1 MPELER
7 KTREAFEE
15 RLRELAVDVKDGL
28 DKANPDAISRIV
40 TDAILVIG
48 ARHYN
53 DEGQC
58 VGTVY
63 GFSLEGSMPGYVARG
78 LLADAIDDMIQD
90 ADE

>member
-1 MPELER
+1 MPEIPR
-7 KTREAFEE
+7 KQREALEE
-15 RLRELAVDVKDGL
+15 RLRTFAEDVKQAL
-28 DKANPDAISRIV
+28 DAANPDETPRMV
-40 TDAILVIG
+40 CDAIVVIG